1 MSMKSLM
8 LLYGASELGK
18 ALLTTFA
25 KAKSSWKVLNIDS
38 VLDPNSTNVYIDWT
52 KSMGPQI
59 LSVEDKVRQFS
70 DKYSCIISAGYQFVP
85 TKFKDLQVFNSISA
99 LNSSCVLPALLASHL
114 ATAFLQENGLLMLH
128 GSYQVLKDKYYEAP
142 VFGTALNMV
151 HGIGD
156 FMANSGSLAKGARVI
171 TVAPDFAY
179 GGETER
185 KTENLLEPEAVA
197 EEMYMW
203 ANADKGVPENGSFI
217 GITGNKG
224 IVIPEIL

>member
-142 VFGTALNMV
+142 VFGTALNL
-151 HGIGD
+151 
-156 FMANSGSLAKGARVI
+156 SLIHICRCRR
-171 TVAPDFAY
+171 Y
-179 GGETER
+179 
-185 KTENLLEPEAVA
+185 AVCRSRWSP
-197 EEMYMW
+197 YH
-203 ANADKGVPENGSFI
+203 
-217 GITGNKG
+217 
-224 IVIPEIL
+224 